1 MKYDINVD
9 DDDDCMIMPIDENIL
24 YDDYLKYLKNYN
36 DEFIKEINKIC
47 IIKFN
52 NKFYMLYTLYDNK
65 YKDPGKIY
73 GSKLLYEFI
82 LNQPI
87 KNDDLV
93 KLENLPIYKMDESV
107 VGGLIISGFIYPLII
122 IAITIIVSLLII
134 NIISVKLYN
143 VPIIDHFIY
152 TNCH

>member
-9 DDDDCMIMPIDENIL
+9 DDNDCMIMPMDENIINA
-24 YDDYLKYLKNYN
+24 DYLKYLKNYD
-36 DEFIKEINKIC
+36 DEFIKKIDKIC

-52 NKFYMLYTLYDNK
+52 NKFYMLYTLYENK
-65 YKDPGKIY
+65 YKNLGTIY
-73 GSKLLYEFI
+73 DSKLLYEFI

-87 KNDDLV
+87 KNDNLV
-93 KLENLPIYKMDESV
+93 KLENLPIYKMDENV
-107 VGGLIISGFIYPLII
+107 VGGLIINGLIYPLII